1 MATKK
6 IRFDALLA
14 QQGSDVKVAM
24 IRATAAQIHEI
35 ALIDRLG
42 RDETGTSVG
51 FQRPQVAKHINE
63 IRDYL
68 ERTDAVLPN
77 ALVLAFVGHA
87 RVLDR
92 RGSHAVLEIEVG
104 KTPPGF
110 VVDGQ
115 QRLSALT
122 LTGREDFEVFAS
134 CLLCEDVNE
143 LRRQF
148 ILINNTKPLAKS
160 HIYELVPSVNQLP
173 ERYDSRQLATK
184 LVEHLNFSSD
194 STLHRQIKM
203 QTHPTGVLRDTALQK
218 AIINSESAGAIQ
230 VLMSDSNGIS
240 QVGELLSNFYGAVQE
255 VFPDDWQ
262 GHKPATSRLVHGAG
276 VIAMGFVMDEIFAR
290 KHEFST
296 KTFVEGLQ
304 PLVGRTAW
312 STGRWHFS
320 EDEVIPWD
328 HIEHTPRQ
336 VMQLSNH
343 LVSMLRQTQKR
354 TGASSKGTASRK
366 SR

>member
-42 RDETGTSVG
+42 RDESGASVG

-92 RGSHAVLEIEVG
+92 RGNHAVLEIEVG

-134 CLLCEDVNE
+134 CLLCEDLSE

-173 ERYDSRQLATK
+173 ERYDSRHLATQ
-184 LVEHLNFSSD
+184 LIERLNFSGG

-203 QTHPTGVLRDTALQK
+203 QTHPKGVLRDTALHK

-230 VLMSDSNGIS
+230 VLMNDSDGIDK
-240 QVGELLSNFYGAVQE
+240 VETLLSNFFGAVQT
-255 VFPDDWQ
+255 VFPDDWR
-262 GHKPATSRLVHGAG
+262 GHKPATSRLIHGAG

-290 KHEFST
+290 EHDISIKS
-296 KTFVEGLQ
+296 FVDGLQ

-312 STGRWHFS
+312 TKGRWHFAD
-320 EDEVIPWD
+320 DEVVPWD

-336 VMQLSNH
+336 VMQLSTH
-343 LVSMLRQTQKR
+343 LVSLLRQTQRKQGPGSKR
-354 TGASSKGTASRK
+354 TASRK
-366 SR
+366 SQ